1 MKKIYILFVT
11 LLSLAMVKGQG
22 QTTIFSDDF
31 ETDKGWGIY
40 EELVGGNPCY
50 DDSIGEVARSD
61 DYAAGGIY
69 SLRVWANKFLS
80 NKSNH
85 VLGNIQI
92 NTTGLLGE
100 YSLSTCFFI
109 PPAPDTAQTGPEFSL
124 QSTRNV
130 SGTNLT
136 FTAGIQYIQNPWVNQ
151 KWWIWNNATWTP
163 LNDTIFNFHLEKNHW
178 YTMELNINY
187 DSNTYR
193 CFSLKDI
200 TNLTIDTTIC
210 LSKYG
215 FTISG
220 ENKGFSPATWITL
233 ESENLWTNCNRPTQ
247 ARMYYDNVYLVKNDT
262 CPFIQSNHE
271 TSFIFYPNPV
281 KNNLIIETSFKGSI
295 LSISDIN
302 GEEMMK
308 QQLKES
314 KTQIDLSRLHNGV
327 YFVKVINNKTSV
339 VKKIIKE

>member
-100 YSLSTCFFI
+100 YSLSTCFFLSLLLPI
-109 PPAPDTAQTGPEFSL
+109 PLKQVLSSVYRAP
-124 QSTRNV
+124 
-130 SGTNLT
+130 
-136 FTAGIQYIQNPWVNQ
+136 
-151 KWWIWNNATWTP
+151 
-163 LNDTIFNFHLEKNHW
+163 
-178 YTMELNINY
+178 
-187 DSNTYR
+187 
-193 CFSLKDI
+193 
-200 TNLTIDTTIC
+200 
-210 LSKYG
+210 
-215 FTISG
+215 
-220 ENKGFSPATWITL
+220 
-233 ESENLWTNCNRPTQ
+233 
-247 ARMYYDNVYLVKNDT
+247 
-262 CPFIQSNHE
+262 
-271 TSFIFYPNPV
+271 
-281 KNNLIIETSFKGSI
+281 
-295 LSISDIN
+295 
-302 GEEMMK
+302 EMF
-308 QQLKES
+308 QEP
-314 KTQIDLSRLHNGV
+314 I
-327 YFVKVINNKTSV
+327 
-339 VKKIIKE
+339 